1 MTARE
6 LQRQTEKSMKFH
18 ITEALQRLSNRREYG
33 RLGTRGA
40 GIEAHGVDWRGCGGT
55 KPMRDGDWGL
65 GVGDWGLGGGG
76 GGGGEGGR
84 GRAGEVDGTKP
95 MRDGDWGLGVE
106 DWGSGAGGAGCGEV
120 DGTKPI
126 SPASPASVGGAAA
139 LRRSRS
145 SLRAWRLER
154 STALTRD
161 CRRTSCFSRLEKPSP
176 RAWSRSVRW

>member
-65 GVGDWGLGGGG
+65 GVGDWGLGIGGG
-76 GGGGEGGR
+76 GGGGGGGR
-84 GRAGEVDGTKP
+84 G
-95 MRDGDWGLGVE
+95 
-106 DWGSGAGGAGCGEV
+106 GGGG
-120 DGTKPI
+120 
-126 SPASPASVGGAAA
+126 VGGGGGGGGGGVGVGGVGDGG
-139 LRRSRS
+139 
-145 SLRAWRLER
+145 WGIGG
-154 STALTRD
+154 
-161 CRRTSCFSRLEKPSP
+161 
-176 RAWSRSVRW
+176 

>member
-65 GVGDWGLGGGG
+65 GVGDWGLGIGGG
-76 GGGGEGGR
+76 GAGVRVTERSQCGTGIGDWELRIGGPGLAARAAERLTERSQFRRLRRLRWAGRLLCGGR
-84 GRAGEVDGTKP
+84 GV
-95 MRDGDWGLGVE
+95 L
-106 DWGSGAGGAGCGEV
+106 
-120 DGTKPI
+120 
-126 SPASPASVGGAAA
+126 
-139 LRRSRS
+139 
-145 SLRAWRLER
+145 
-154 STALTRD
+154 
-161 CRRTSCFSRLEKPSP
+161 
-176 RAWSRSVRW
+176 

>member
-65 GVGDWGLGGGG
+65 GVG
-76 GGGGEGGR
+76 
-84 GRAGEVDGTKP
+84 
-95 MRDGDWGLGVE
+95 